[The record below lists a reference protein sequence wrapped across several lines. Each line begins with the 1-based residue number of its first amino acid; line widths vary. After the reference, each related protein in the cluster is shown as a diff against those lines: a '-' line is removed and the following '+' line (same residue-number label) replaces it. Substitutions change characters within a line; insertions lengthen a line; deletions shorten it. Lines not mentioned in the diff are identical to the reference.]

1 MAEIAGTAPWWIWPA
16 ALFVA
21 CFLLGIIAVPEVVD
35 VVVLFVP
42 IVAGFFPFHID
53 FVRGAGLM
61 VALSGALAAG
71 PRLLE
76 GGLANLR
83 LALPLAL
90 VASTSSIAGAMIGL
104 AMPANVLQVALGLA
118 ILGIV
123 VVMAAVKNSEYPQVG
138 PPDAIARALAMH
150 GIFRDGAT
158 GREVA
163 WTVHRTPLGL
173 ALFLGIGVLAGMFG
187 LGAGWANL
195 PALNLVMGVPLKVS
209 AGTSSFI
216 LTLVDSSA
224 AWVYLNQGALL
235 AMVAAPSV
243 IGMMLGAF
251 IGSRLLKHANASVV
265 RRLVVALLLLAG
277 VRALAKG
284 LGWWS

>member
-21 CFLLGIIAVPEVVD
+21 CFLLGIIAVPAGVGGG
-35 VVVLFVP
+35 VLFVP

-76 GGLANLR
+76 GELANLR

-104 AMPANVLQVALGLA
+104 AMPADVLQVALGLA

-123 VVMAAVKNSEYPQVG
+123 VVMAAVKNSEYPQ
-138 PPDAIARALAMH
+138 
-150 GIFRDGAT
+150 
-158 GREVA
+158 
-163 WTVHRTPLGL
+163 
-173 ALFLGIGVLAGMFG
+173 
-187 LGAGWANL
+187 
-195 PALNLVMGVPLKVS
+195 
-209 AGTSSFI
+209 
-216 LTLVDSSA
+216 
-224 AWVYLNQGALL
+224 
-235 AMVAAPSV
+235 
-243 IGMMLGAF
+243 
-251 IGSRLLKHANASVV
+251 
-265 RRLVVALLLLAG
+265 
-277 VRALAKG
+277 
-284 LGWWS
+284 